1 MALKLYYHPLASFCW
16 KVSIALYES
25 GIPFEPHLVDLG
37 DEGSRRQFLAVWPL
51 GKMPVLHDE
60 DTNRIIPE
68 TTIILDYLAARFPS
82 AAWLLAGGPET
93 VREIRLRDR
102 FFDLYLQQPMQKIV
116 TDRLRPAGQGDA
128 HGVEAARQE
137 LRAALD
143 FVEAHWTSGAW
154 AAGEAFS
161 MADCAAA
168 PALFYAD
175 KVAPFRSS
183 HPSTWAY
190 LQRISARPSF
200 GRVLREAQPFM
211 HLFPAERRTDQQAP

>member
-1 MALKLYYHPLASFCW
+1 MALTLYHHPLSSFCW
-16 KVSIALYES
+16 KVSIALQES
-25 GIPFEPHLVDLG
+25 GIPFEPRLVDLG
-37 DEGSRRQFLAVWPL
+37 DGESRRRFLAVWPL
-51 GKMPVLHDE
+51 GKMPVLHDS
-60 DTNRIIPE
+60 DANRTIPE

-82 AAWLLAGGPET
+82 AAWLLSGDAEM

-102 FFDLYLQQPMQKIV
+102 FFDQYVHQPMQKIV
-116 TDRLRPAGQGDA
+116 TDRLRPAGQDDA
-128 HGVEAARQE
+128 FGVETARKT
-137 LRAALD
+137 LRTALD
-143 FVEAHWTSGAW
+143 FVEARWTSGAW

-183 HPSTWAY
+183 HPDTWAY
-190 LQRISARPSF
+190 LQRALARPSF
-200 GRVLREAQPFM
+200 RRVLEEAQPFM